1 MPYEFLDEII
11 WRVENK
17 HETYEELLATE
28 FIYEK
33 KYSISNAQ
41 KIEWLDKFYK
51 RMSASIYK
59 STIMPPYVVLGE
71 NTINKNVYFHPI
83 TSGRMNY
90 KKEN

>member
-17 HETYEELLATE
+17 HEAYEELLDAE

-33 KYSISNAQ
+33 KHSLSKEQ

-51 RMSASIYK
+51 RMSFSIYK
-59 STIMPPYVVLGE
+59 SSIMPPYVVLDN
-71 NTINKNVYFHPI
+71 NTINKNIYHHPI
-83 TSGRMNY
+83 TAGKINY
-90 KKEN
+90 KTEK